1 MAVIAYRVIVDHL
14 LQALCKFCE
23 TGLWRE
29 KKDSHEG
36 KQRGVAVYSYP
47 WRVSTCRAQTI
58 KGRPVRVAQ
67 INRMKC

>member
-14 LQALCKFCE
+14 LQALSKLCE

-36 KQRGVAVYSYP
+36 RQRERESVTMYSYNNK
-47 WRVSTCRAQTI
+47 TQTI
-58 KGRPVRVAQ
+58 T
-67 INRMKC
+67 